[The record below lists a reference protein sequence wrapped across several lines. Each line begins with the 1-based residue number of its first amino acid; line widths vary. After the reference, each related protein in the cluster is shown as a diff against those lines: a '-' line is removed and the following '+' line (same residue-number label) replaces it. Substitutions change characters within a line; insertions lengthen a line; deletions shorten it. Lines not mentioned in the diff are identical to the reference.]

1 MAVSVPTSLTRRR
14 RRTSYRRPRLRL
26 VEAPPRPAAHRARYS
41 KAQLDAIR
49 RRRTRVLAVQA
60 WVGSNVRLIVAAI
73 AATAV
78 FATATVFMLGLAD
91 DTVRTLLGFGFVVVF
106 LAVSLHQIATYTT
119 EETR

>member
-1 MAVSVPTSLTRRR
+1 MNAPRR
-14 RRTSYRRPRLRL
+14 RRTTYRRPRLRL

-41 KAQLDAIR
+41 KAQVEAIR

-60 WVGSNVRLIVAAI
+60 WVGSNVRLIVAGI

-78 FATATVFMLGLAD
+78 FACSVVFMLGLAD
-91 DTVRTLLGFGFVVVF
+91 DRVRTVLAFLGVVTF